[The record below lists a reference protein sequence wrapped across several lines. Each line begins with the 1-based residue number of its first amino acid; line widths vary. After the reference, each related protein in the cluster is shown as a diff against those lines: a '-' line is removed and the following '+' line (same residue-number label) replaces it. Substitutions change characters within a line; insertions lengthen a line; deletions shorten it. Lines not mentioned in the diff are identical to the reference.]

1 MKQKGKPKPI
11 QAAALHFGG
20 DAFRRAQQG
29 HAGDVA
35 IFKDKPEDCNSLFSF
50 IFLGGKVS
58 QRHLFY
64 FKCKQPTLSVPG
76 AGKPKPIQA
85 AALHFGGDAFRRAQ

>member
-1 MKQKGKPKPI
+1 MQAADPFRPLPAKGGMKQKGKPKPI

-35 IFKDKPEDCNSLFSF
+35 IFKDKPEDCNSLYSF
-50 IFLGGKVS
+50 IFL
-58 QRHLFY
+58 REI
-64 FKCKQPTLSVPG
+64 
-76 AGKPKPIQA
+76 PIAIGTQ
-85 AALHFGGDAFRRAQ
+85 